1 MIQGRPMLTAL
12 FACAALLGLYV
23 LAAPAGAADDA
34 NDPAPRVVIA
44 TNKGNITVE
53 LDRAKAPGTVANF
66 LGYVDKK
73 HYDGTIF
80 HRVIPDFMIQG
91 GGIGQD
97 LREKATGAGIKNEA
111 KAAGL
116 RNARGTIA
124 MARTSNPDSATAQ
137 FFINL
142 TDNDFLDFDK
152 CQDGVGYTVFGRV
165 VDGQPTVDAIA
176 KVPTT
181 RNRVSEGFPNETIVI
196 QSITRAAK

>member
-1 MIQGRPMLTAL
+1 MTQGRPMLTL
-12 FACAALLGLYV
+12 MFACVAVLGLYV
-23 LAAPAGAADDA
+23 LAAPAGAAD
-34 NDPAPRVVIA
+34 PAPRVVID
-44 TNKGNITVE
+44 TNQGKITVE
-53 LDRAKAPGTVANF
+53 LDSAKAPVTVANF
-66 LGYVDKK
+66 LSYVDKK

-91 GGIGQD
+91 GGFGED
-97 LREKATGAGIKNEA
+97 LREKSTGAGIKNEA

-116 RNARGTIA
+116 RNARGSIA

-142 TDNDFLDFDK
+142 TDNDFLDFDR

-165 VDGQPTVDAIA
+165 VDGQPVVDAIA

-181 RNRVSEGFPNETIVI
+181 RNRVSEGFPTQTII
-196 QSITRAAK
+196 IKSITRAPK